1 MIPFWGTTKNDKA
14 TKSQKRMF
22 HKGLSKLADK
32 IANSLKGL
40 SSMLYDKEI

>member
-14 TKSQKRMF
+14 AKSQQRMF

-32 IANSLKGL
+32 MPTHLRPFRVIDTA
-40 SSMLYDKEI
+40 EI